1 MIKETNNQMKA
12 MTNNQVM
19 AQALSHIC
27 KNYFDNLY
35 ATIAGEKENHC
46 KLTELQ
52 MRELL
57 LRERSLQLEESRLK
71 STEEEKEINLWSWI

>member
-19 AQALSHIC
+19 AH
-27 KNYFDNLY
+27 YFDILY
-35 ATIAGEKENHC
+35 ATIAVEKENHC
-46 KLTELQ
+46 KLMELH

-57 LRERSLQLEESRLK
+57 SRERSLQLEESRLK
-71 STEEEKEINLWSWI
+71 AAEEEKENNHCSWI